1 MSAHLPPGCPAN
13 HVVVF
18 VRAPRVGAVKRRL
31 VAGCGAVAAWQFYRR
46 CTARALAVL
55 ARDSRWRCW
64 LAVTPDRFVDV
75 GRFWPAGL
83 QRLPQ
88 GAGDLGQRMARVF
101 ANLPP
106 GPAVIVGSDIPDLA
120 RDHVVAAFGALSRHE
135 AVFGPAADGGYW
147 LIGLKRRP
155 APPAC
160 TAAALFQGVRWS
172 SPAALADTRANLP
185 PGWSVAWLNTL
196 ADVDSAAD
204 LARWQ
209 RRARRNGGT
218 TDLGSAPRAPAPGP
232 VQAGFGFSP
241 SVRRGRI
248 STKLQGRNR

>member
-1 MSAHLPPGCPAN
+1 VSARLPPGGPAN

-31 VAGCGAVAAWQFYRR
+31 AASCGSVAAWQFYRR
-46 CTARALAVL
+46 CTARTLAALAWEP
-55 ARDSRWRCW
+55 RWCCW
-64 LAVTPDRFVDV
+64 LAVAPDRFVDE
-75 GRFWPAGL
+75 GRFWPAGI

-88 GAGDLGQRMARVF
+88 GSGSLGQRMARVF

-120 RDHVVAAFGALSRHE
+120 RRHVVAAFGTLSRHQ

-147 LIGLKRRP
+147 LIGLKRWP
-155 APPAC
+155 APPLS
-160 TAAALFQGVRWS
+160 TVVALFRGVRWS
-172 SPAALADTRANLP
+172 SPHALADTRANLP
-185 PGWSVAWLNTL
+185 PAWPIAWLDTL

-204 LARWQ
+204 LVHWQ
-209 RRARRNGGT
+209 HRVRRNGGT
-218 TDLGSAPRAPAPGP
+218 TARVSVPRATAPGRG
-232 VQAGFGFSP
+232 QAGFGASP

-248 STKLQGRNR
+248 STKLQGRKR